1 MGGGG
6 GAHACVCAGGSHHSS
21 TFNEHGK
28 QSNNPTSLQWA
39 THVWRRIASSVLLVV
54 TPRAPVC
61 RDDHDLHGLRLVHGG
76 ADPAPACNVG
86 GEPVLVLSAVAV
98 PRVEELVDVGLVWDA
113 GEVDGR
119 RVVAVVVDRTQ
130 PASRALAVAPAVKL
144 VLRAR
149 VRRERYV
156 PVRGGGRRARSR
168 GRRRSRRERTN
179 KQEKVRRGWSSA
191 RVWEG
196 LNARRSHPCLRGR
209 HARTTNHA
217 VGRLPTVYAVRS
229 REPRRTVGAKRTG
242 SARNKLPR
250 PLTCSLLRRCCTAGK
265 SCRPADSSDPRL
277 ARRRGRSSWK
287 RGPRKRP
294 GW

>member
-168 GRRRSRRERTN
+168 GRRRSRRER
-179 KQEKVRRGWSSA
+179 KQTGKGETGLVFCESMGGVECEAITSLPSRPPRAYDKPCRRPTTHCVR
-191 RVWEG
+191 
-196 LNARRSHPCLRGR
+196 C
-209 HARTTNHA
+209 
-217 VGRLPTVYAVRS
+217 
-229 REPRRTVGAKRTG
+229 
-242 SARNKLPR
+242 
-250 PLTCSLLRRCCTAGK
+250 PLTRA
-265 SCRPADSSDPRL
+265 A
-277 ARRRGRSSWK
+277 AHGRSEKDGIREEQTTAPTHLFS
-287 RGPRKRP
+287 PP
-294 GW
+294 